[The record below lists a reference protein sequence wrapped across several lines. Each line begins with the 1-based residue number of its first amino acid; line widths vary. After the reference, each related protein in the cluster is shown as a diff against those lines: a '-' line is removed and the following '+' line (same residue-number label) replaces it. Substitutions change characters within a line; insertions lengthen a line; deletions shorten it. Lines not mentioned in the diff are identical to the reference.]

1 MVSDDHEIEKY
12 SENITNNSFGGE
24 SGFPPD

>member
-1 MVSDDHEIEKY
+1 MVNDDHEIEKY

>member
-12 SENITNNSFGGE
+12 SENITNNSFRGE